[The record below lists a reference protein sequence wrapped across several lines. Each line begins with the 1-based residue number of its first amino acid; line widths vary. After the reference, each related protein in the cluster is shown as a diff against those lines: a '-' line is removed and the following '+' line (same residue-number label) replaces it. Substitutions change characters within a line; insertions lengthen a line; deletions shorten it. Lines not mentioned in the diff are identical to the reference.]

1 MIILTWHKVTLICDR
16 QKFAQ
21 LNEIKSNER
30 SVVFKYSKTSKFIY
44 KYNTLVDSDNLLVS
58 ITIITNR
65 QQNFVIF
72 ENISSNFDIVFFS
85 CTFAII
91 FIWLA

>member
-30 SVVFKYSKTSKFIY
+30 SVVFKYSKTSKTIY
-44 KYNTLVDSDNLLVS
+44 KYKKILLSISDRLLS
-58 ITIITNR
+58 L
-65 QQNFVIF
+65 
-72 ENISSNFDIVFFS
+72 E
-85 CTFAII
+85 
-91 FIWLA
+91 